1 MKAIGFQPLI
11 HLYVLERLFLI
22 DVAIGGENMYV
33 VMILEPINKIHNRPY
48 GATRFESGRV
58 PVAENQQCCFFSV
71 Q

>member
-33 VMILEPINKIHNRPY
+33 VMILEPINKIHNRSY
-48 GATRFESGRV
+48 GTTCFECRRV
-58 PVAENQQCCFFSV
+58 PVAENQEFRFFIV